1 MHSATKSY
9 LIEIQMSR
17 EQKVFQTI
25 PRSHERDLLLSE
37 FASLHCDVYIK
48 FSDSKT
54 LLTKIKK
61 WIPPFKLQLQYPSGV
76 RPVVQKQLSV
86 QINDRGDRYFA
97 QAYVQDTGS
106 EFFLVIEGPLYKVQ
120 RRQSFRLRLPQ
131 DYPATSSVFELNGH
145 VVNEKVKLIDISE
158 GGCSAEVPLHLG
170 CEMGSQIGLRM
181 KIGSRGEFTEYGH
194 ITYSKIQKDKYQLGI
209 KFSRTQDSNSELF
222 SLVRD
227 LYVELFSKWSRRR

>member
-1 MHSATKSY
+1 
-9 LIEIQMSR
+9 MSR

-25 PRSHERDLLLSE
+25 PRSVERDLLLAE
-37 FASLHCDVYIK
+37 FASQNCDVYIK

-61 WIPPFKLQLQYPSGV
+61 WIPPFKLQLNYPAGL
-76 RPVVQKQLSV
+76 RPLVQSQLCI
-86 QINDRGDRYFA
+86 QINERGDRYFA
-97 QAYVQDTGS
+97 QAFVQDTGS
-106 EFFLVIEGPLYKVQ
+106 EFYLVIEGPIYKVQ

-131 DYPATSSVFELNGH
+131 DYPAVNTVFELNGH
-145 VVNEKVKLIDISE
+145 QVNEKAKLIDISE

-170 CEMGSQIGLRM
+170 CEMGSYIGLKM
-181 KIGSRGEFTEYGH
+181 KIGSRAEFIEYGH
-194 ITYSKIQKDKYQLGI
+194 ITYSKIVKDKFQLGI
-209 KFSRTQDSNSELF
+209 KFVRNQNTNSELF